1 MAKVTGSHLICK
13 ALELEGVK
21 NIFGLAGDHILP
33 VLDVMADRDF
43 RIIDTRHEQA
53 AVHMA
58 DAWSRITEQPGVCM
72 YTTPGFANAIPGLT
86 NAMHTEGP
94 VISIA
99 GCGDTHD
106 LGRGAQQEIDQVGMA
121 APICKGSFMVHD
133 VRRIPEFIARAMR
146 LAFSGRRGPV
156 HLTIPVDVQERS
168 IEEDEVLFIQPAAYR
183 PKESVLADPKLVQ
196 QAIAL
201 LREARKPLVIAG
213 SAAGYTLS
221 GSALERFVETTRLPV
236 VTEEQSRG
244 LIADDHPYAFGYF
257 ERGLNRAA
265 AKLRDADA
273 VVLLGRKQDFVIGF
287 CRPPHVAANAKIIQ
301 IDPSPQEIG
310 RSRGVDVGMVGDVT
324 SVLEQMTREA
334 ANYQWKDLP
343 WLDELRAAR
352 SAQAEWTEDLARP
365 QAPMHALFVHK
376 TLKSLLRP
384 DDCLVFDGGDFC
396 HFGRS
401 FLPALKPKHWFNVSS
416 LGMLGSSLPTALA
429 AKVAY
434 PHSRVFMLSGDG
446 AFGFNGMEF
455 DTAVRHKLP
464 IVALVGNDSA
474 WGIDRQIQLGLYG
487 RPVATD
493 LLQTRYDQM
502 VQGLGGYGEFVE
514 RPEDLKPALE
524 RALASDKPALLNVAV
539 ERAISPRAE
548 EMTPKPREGR
558 IRTRTIGPRPVF
570 WTTIDAT
577 PSRP

>member
-1 MAKVTGSHLICK
+1 MARVTGSHLICK
-13 ALELEGVK
+13 ALKFEGVK

-33 VLDVMADRDF
+33 VLDVMADQNF

-99 GCGDTHD
+99 GCADTHD

-121 APICKGSFMVHD
+121 EAMCKGSFMVHD
-133 VRRIPEFIARAMR
+133 VRRIPEFMARVMR

-156 HLTIPVDVQERS
+156 HLTIPIDVQERS
-168 IEEDEVLFIQPAAYR
+168 VEESEVIFTNPEASRA
-183 PKESVLADPKLVQ
+183 KESILGDPGLIARAV
-196 QAIAL
+196 AI
-201 LREARKPLVIAG
+201 LRAARKPLVIAG

-221 GSALERFVETTRLPV
+221 GDALQRFIETTRLPV

-265 AKLRDADA
+265 AKLREADA
-273 VVLLGRKQDFVIGF
+273 VLLLGRKQDFVIGF
-287 CRPPHVAANAKIIQ
+287 CRPPHIAADAKVIQ
-301 IDPSPQEIG
+301 IDPSPLEIG

-324 SVLEQMTREA
+324 SVLDQLTKEA
-334 ANYQWKDLP
+334 STHQWKELP
-343 WLDELRAAR
+343 WLEELRAAR
-352 SAQAEWTEDLARP
+352 SAQAEWAENLARP
-365 QAPMHALFVHK
+365 GTPMHALFVHK
-376 TLKSLLRP
+376 TLKAILRP

-434 PHSRVFMLSGDG
+434 PDSRVFMLTGDG

-455 DTAVRHKLP
+455 DTAVRHKLN
-464 IVALVGNDSA
+464 IVALLGNDSA

-487 RPVATD
+487 RAVATD

-514 RPEDLKPALE
+514 RPEDLAPALE
-524 RALASDKPALLNVAV
+524 RALAAGKPALLNVAV
-539 ERAISPRAE
+539 ARAISPRAE
-548 EMTPKPREGR
+548 AAIGR
-558 IRTRTIGPRPVF
+558 RKT
-570 WTTIDAT
+570 AAQK
-577 PSRP
+577 

>member
-1 MAKVTGSHLICK
+1 MVRVTGSHLICK
-13 ALELEGVK
+13 ALKLENVK

-33 VLDVMADRDF
+33 VLDVMADQDF

-99 GCGDTHD
+99 GCADTHD
-106 LGRGAQQEIDQVGMA
+106 LGRGAQQEINQVGMA
-121 APICKGSFMVHD
+121 GPVCKGSFMVHD
-133 VRRIPEFIARAMR
+133 VRRIPEFIAGAMR

-156 HLTIPVDVQERS
+156 HLTIPIDVQEQS
-168 IEEDEVLFIQPAAYR
+168 VEEDEVTFTKPEAYR
-183 PKESVLADPKLVQ
+183 SRESVLASAELVRR
-196 QAIAL
+196 AVAL

-213 SAAGYTLS
+213 NAAGYTLS
-221 GSALERFVETTRLPV
+221 GDAIHAIQRFAETTRMPV

-244 LIADDHPYAFGYF
+244 LIADDHPYGFGYF

-265 AKLRDADA
+265 AKVRDADL
-273 VVLLGRKQDFVIGF
+273 VMLLGRKQDFVIGF
-287 CRPPHVAANAKIIQ
+287 CHPPHVAADAKIIQ
-301 IDPSPQEIG
+301 IDPSPLEIG
-310 RSRGVDVGMVGDVT
+310 RNRGVDAGMIGDVS
-324 SVLEQMTREA
+324 SVLEQMTQEA
-334 ANYQWKDLP
+334 ANYQWKELP
-343 WLDELRAAR
+343 WLEELRELR
-352 SAQAEWTEDLARP
+352 SAQAEWAENLARR
-365 QAPMHALFVHK
+365 QAPMHALFVHR
-376 TLKSLLRP
+376 TLKSILRP

-401 FLPALKPKHWFNVSS
+401 FLPALRPKRWFNVSS

-434 PHSRVFMLSGDG
+434 PDSRVLMLTGDG

-455 DTAVRHKLP
+455 DTAVRHKLN
-464 IVALVGNDSA
+464 IVAIVGNDSA

-493 LLQTRYDQM
+493 LRQSRYDQM
-502 VQGLGGYGEFVE
+502 VQGLGGHGEFVE
-514 RPEDLKPALE
+514 RSEDLKPALE
-524 RALASDKPALLNVAV
+524 RALASNKPALLNVAV

-548 EMTPKPREGR
+548 AAIVRRK
-558 IRTRTIGPRPVF
+558 
-570 WTTIDAT
+570 AAAQK
-577 PSRP
+577 

>member
-1 MAKVTGSHLICK
+1 MARTTGSHLICK
-13 ALELEGVK
+13 ALKLEGVK

-33 VLDVMADRDF
+33 VLDVMADQDF

-58 DAWSRITEQPGVCM
+58 DAWSRLTEQPGVCM

-86 NAMHTEGP
+86 NAMHTEGA

-99 GCGDTHD
+99 GCADTHD
-106 LGRGAQQEIDQVGMA
+106 LGRGGQQEINQVGMA
-121 APICKGSFMVHD
+121 EPMCKGSFMVPD
-133 VRRIPEFIARAMR
+133 ARRIPEYIARAMR

-156 HLTIPVDVQERS
+156 HLTIPIDVQEQS
-168 IEEDEVLFIQPAAYR
+168 VEENDVTFIAPDAYR
-183 PKESVLADPKLVQ
+183 PNAGVLGDPKQVR

-201 LREARKPLVIAG
+201 LRQAQRPLLIAG

-221 GSALERFVETTRLPV
+221 GEAMQRFIETTHLPI
-236 VTEEQSRG
+236 VTEEQTRG
-244 LIADDHPYAFGYF
+244 LVSDDHPYVFGYF

-265 AKLRDADA
+265 AKVRDADV
-273 VVLLGRKQDFVIGF
+273 VVLLGRKQDFIIGF
-287 CRPPHVAANAKIIQ
+287 CRPPHVAANTKIIQ
-301 IDPSPQEIG
+301 IDPSPLEIG
-310 RSRGVDVGMVGDVT
+310 RNRGVDVGMAGDVA
-324 SVLEQMTREA
+324 SILEQMADEA
-334 ANYQWKDLP
+334 AQYEWKDLP
-343 WLDELRAAR
+343 WLDDLRAAR
-352 SAQAEWTEDLARP
+352 AAQAEWAEKLAQP
-365 QAPMHALFVHK
+365 KTPMHALFVHK
-376 TLKSLLRP
+376 TLKSMLRP

-401 FLPALKPKHWFNVSS
+401 YLPAVKPKHWFNVSS

-434 PHSRVFMLSGDG
+434 PNSRVFMLTGDG

-455 DTAVRHKLP
+455 DTAVRHGLN
-464 IVALVGNDSA
+464 IVAIVGNDSA

-487 RPVATD
+487 RAVATD
-493 LLQTRYDQM
+493 LRQSRYEQI

-524 RALASDKPALLNVAV
+524 RALAAGKPALLNVAV

-548 EMTPKPREGR
+548 AAIGR
-558 IRTRTIGPRPVF
+558 RK
-570 WTTIDAT
+570 AAAQK
-577 PSRP
+577 

>member
-1 MAKVTGSHLICK
+1 MARVTGSHLICK
-13 ALELEGVK
+13 ALKLEGVR

-33 VLDVMADRDF
+33 VLDVMADQDF

-99 GCGDTHD
+99 GCADTHD

-121 APICKGSFMVHD
+121 VPICKGSFMVHD

-156 HLTIPVDVQERS
+156 HLTIPIDVQEQS
-168 IEEDEVLFIQPAAYR
+168 VDEDEITLTQPSAYR
-183 PKESVLADPKLVQ
+183 AQETVLASPEMVR
-196 QAIAL
+196 QAVAL
-201 LREARKPLVIAG
+201 LREAQKPLVIAG

-221 GSALERFVETTRLPV
+221 GAAMQRFVETTRLPV

-244 LIADDHPYAFGYF
+244 LISDDHPYAFGYF

-265 AKLRDADA
+265 AKLRDAD
-273 VVLLGRKQDFVIGF
+273 VVMLLGRKQDFVIGF
-287 CRPPHVAANAKIIQ
+287 CRPPHVAATTKIIQ
-301 IDPSPQEIG
+301 IDPSPLEIG

-324 SVLEQMTREA
+324 SVLEQMTQEA
-334 ANYQWKDLP
+334 ENHQWKDLP
-343 WLDELRAAR
+343 WLDELRAAQ
-352 SAQAEWTEDLARP
+352 SAQSDWAENLARP
-365 QAPMHALFVHK
+365 QTPMHALFVHK
-376 TLKSLLRP
+376 TLKSMLRP

-434 PHSRVFMLSGDG
+434 PDSRVFMLSGDG

-455 DTAVRHKLP
+455 DTAVRHKLN
-464 IVALVGNDSA
+464 IVAIVGNDSA

-493 LLQTRYDQM
+493 LRQSRYDQM

-514 RPEDLKPALE
+514 RPEDLKPALD
-524 RALASDKPALLNVAV
+524 RGLASNQPALLNVAV

-548 EMTPKPREGR
+548 AAIGR
-558 IRTRTIGPRPVF
+558 RK
-570 WTTIDAT
+570 AAAQK
-577 PSRP
+577 

>member
-1 MAKVTGSHLICK
+1 MARVTGSHLICK
-13 ALELEGVK
+13 ALKLEGVK

-33 VLDVMADRDF
+33 VLDVMADQDF

-121 APICKGSFMVHD
+121 APMCKGSFMVHD
-133 VRRIPEFIARAMR
+133 VRRIPEFIARALR

-156 HLTIPVDVQERS
+156 HLTIPIDVQEQS
-168 IEEDEVLFIQPAAYR
+168 VEENEIVFTQPAAYR
-183 PKESVLADPKLVQ
+183 AKETVLANPELVR

-201 LREARKPLVIAG
+201 LNKAQKPLVIAG
-213 SAAGYTLS
+213 SAAGYTLD
-221 GSALERFVETTRLPV
+221 GSAMQRFVETTRLPV

-244 LIADDHPYAFGYF
+244 LISDDHPYAFGYF

-265 AKLRDADA
+265 GKLRDADA
-273 VVLLGRKQDFVIGF
+273 VLLLGRKQDFVIGF

-301 IDPSPQEIG
+301 IDPSPLEIG

-324 SVLEQMTREA
+324 SVLEQMTKEA
-334 ANYQWKDLP
+334 QNHQWKDLP
-343 WLDELRAAR
+343 WLDELRAVRA
-352 SAQAEWTEDLARP
+352 AQAEWAENLARP
-365 QAPMHALFVHK
+365 QTPMHALFVHK

-434 PHSRVFMLSGDG
+434 PDSRVFMLSGDG

-455 DTAVRHKLP
+455 DTAVRHKLNL
-464 IVALVGNDSA
+464 VALIGNDSA

-487 RPVATD
+487 RAVATD

-514 RPEDLKPALE
+514 RPDDLKPALE
-524 RALASDKPALLNVAV
+524 RALASNKPALLNVAV
-539 ERAISPRAE
+539 QRAISPRAE
-548 EMTPKPREGR
+548 AAIGR
-558 IRTRTIGPRPVF
+558 RK
-570 WTTIDAT
+570 AAAQK
-577 PSRP
+577 

>member
-1 MAKVTGSHLICK
+1 MAKVTGSHLVCK
-13 ALELEGVK
+13 ALKLEGVE
-21 NIFGLAGDHILP
+21 NIFALAGDHILP
-33 VLDVMADRDF
+33 ILDVMADEDF

-99 GCGDTHD
+99 GCADSHD

-121 APICKGSFMVHD
+121 GPICKGSFMVHD
-133 VRRIPEFIARAMR
+133 VKRIPEFIARAMR

-156 HLTIPVDVQERS
+156 HLTIPIDVQERS
-168 IEEDEVLFIQPAAYR
+168 VEDDDVVFTTPDAYR
-183 PKESVLADPKLVQ
+183 PKAARPGDPERIR
-196 QAIAL
+196 QAIAI
-201 LREARKPLVIAG
+201 LRQAQRPLVIAG
-213 SAAGYTLS
+213 SAAGYSLS
-221 GSALERFVETTRLPV
+221 GEALQRFVETTRLPV

-244 LIADDHPYAFGYF
+244 LISDDHPYAFGYF

-265 AKLRDADA
+265 AKVRDADV

-287 CRPPHVAANAKIIQ
+287 CQPPHVAADAKIIQ
-301 IDPSPQEIG
+301 VDPSPLEIG
-310 RSRGVDVGMVGDVT
+310 RNRGVDVGLVGDVS
-324 SVLEQMTREA
+324 SVLVQMTEEA
-334 ANYQWKDLP
+334 AHYPWTDLP
-343 WLDELRAAR
+343 WLSELRAAC
-352 SAQAEWTEDLARP
+352 SAQSEWAEKLARP
-365 QAPMHALFVHK
+365 KTPMHALFVHK
-376 TLKSLLRP
+376 TLKSFLNP

-401 FLPALKPKHWFNVSS
+401 YLPALKPKHWFNVSS

-429 AKVAY
+429 AKIAY
-434 PHSRVFMLSGDG
+434 PDSRVFMLTGDG

-455 DTAVRHKLP
+455 DTAVRHKLN
-464 IVALVGNDSA
+464 IVALLGNDSA

-514 RPEDLKPALE
+514 RPADLKPALE
-524 RALASDKPALLNVAV
+524 QAIASAKPALLNIAV

-548 EMTPKPREGR
+548 AAIGR
-558 IRTRTIGPRPVF
+558 RKT
-570 WTTIDAT
+570 AAQK
-577 PSRP
+577 